1 MCILH
6 VNHRKVNRTI
16 IMSLFKLHI
25 MIFKLWLRA
34 GPSWQHHRPL
44 SKAVHGV
51 TTYTTTRR
59 NKNTHDNF
67 KLMKIK
73 YILNIKF
80 SIRTRCSLQYAAV
93 GNGILHTGGK
103 HLHGRINVC
112 FYDFRLDFET
122 VTTVYLVFCDFHFF
136 VSFIT
141 ALYILNRI
149 FIICNFLWVPNSSIS
164 WINIHWMQKYFN
176 IFKLILFNFI
186 LFFVLYIFVKWI
198 YRWENINA
206 SDKKKVIH

>member
-1 MCILH
+1 MCILY

-16 IMSLFKLHI
+16 IMSLFKLYI

-73 YILNIKF
+73 YILCIKF
-80 SIRTRCSLQYAAV
+80 SIRTRCSLQYAMLTYFS
-93 GNGILHTGGK
+93 IQW
-103 HLHGRINVC
+103 
-112 FYDFRLDFET
+112 
-122 VTTVYLVFCDFHFF
+122 
-136 VSFIT
+136 
-141 ALYILNRI
+141 I
-149 FIICNFLWVPNSSIS
+149 FIQLIELLGT
-164 WINIHWMQKYFN
+164 HK
-176 IFKLILFNFI
+176 KLQIIKILFN
-186 LFFVLYIFVKWI
+186 I
-198 YRWENINA
+198 YKAVIKET
-206 SDKKKVIH
+206 KKMKITKY

>member
-1 MCILH
+1 MQCITNDITVIEHYAVSNSFRIQIIIKKKIYFAWQNWVMCILH

-16 IMSLFKLHI
+16 IMSLFKLYI

-73 YILNIKF
+73 YILCIKF

-103 HLHGRINVC
+103 HLHGRTNVC

-122 VTTVYLVFCDFHFF
+122 VTTV
-136 VSFIT
+136 
-141 ALYILNRI
+141 
-149 FIICNFLWVPNSSIS
+149 
-164 WINIHWMQKYFN
+164 
-176 IFKLILFNFI
+176 
-186 LFFVLYIFVKWI
+186 
-198 YRWENINA
+198 
-206 SDKKKVIH
+206 